1 MRRAPLLLALA
12 ALAFDAQAGEG
23 LELAARSKSS
33 AIIGVR
39 SASASAPFLVGAS
52 DASVE
57 GLLHSDP
64 QVPRLRSA
72 CDSAT
77 IDLCYDASDSRIVYK
92 PARQYMPKLEGLTA
106 ESVSVRH
113 DRVVFKYSFK

>member
-1 MRRAPLLLALA
+1 LLPALA
-12 ALAFDAQAGEG
+12 ALALTAQAGEG
-23 LELAARSKSS
+23 LDLAARSKSS
-33 AIIGVR
+33 ATIGAR

-57 GLLHSDP
+57 ALLHFEP
-64 QVPRLRSA
+64 QAPALRSA
-72 CDSAT
+72 CDRAT
-77 IDLCYDASDSRIVYK
+77 IDVCYDATDGRIVYK

-106 ESVSVRH
+106 ESISVRH